1 MKTTSFFRLPIISFI
16 VSFCL
21 LFLLL
26 ILKLDN
32 VTEQTSIMNYH
43 YSPDFIRILG
53 SSLYTLLITA
63 ICLHQIKL
71 YNMNLRN
78 VTFIILMVILSLS
91 FTYLLDSNMAM
102 LLSKV
107 IDLSLQ
113 SGYQIFFFW
122 YPIFS
127 RVLAMLVTF
136 IIIFILCYFVKHYLK
151 WTDESNHIDLTL
163 TDVKQKIQLS
173 YLVLFYVAINFIFQ
187 RYLYVSVYLYF
198 GGNNLTEYHHF
209 SFYLATITT
218 AVLLIMFIKQ
228 HTNSFNQLCA
238 KSAIKTAVWI
248 LLSQLFVS
256 IIISIITIYAIQWF
270 FVSTLPT
277 GDIERYNHYI
287 SLLYL
292 MANSIFIV
300 SIITCLVSYLA
311 GRFFIKRELL
321 RG

>member
-32 VTEQTSIMNYH
+32 VTEQTSMMNYH
-43 YSPDFIRILG
+43 YSPDFVRILG
-53 SSLYTLLITA
+53 SSLYTLLMTA
-63 ICLHQIKL
+63 ICLHQIKI
-71 YNMNLRN
+71 YIMNLRN
-78 VTFIILMVILSLS
+78 VTFVIMMVILSLLL
-91 FTYLLDSNMAM
+91 TYWLDSNMTM
-102 LLSKV
+102 LLANV

-113 SGYQIFFFW
+113 TGYQIFFFW

-127 RVLAMLVTF
+127 RTLAMIVTYSV
-136 IIIFILCYFVKHYLK
+136 IFMLCYFVKHYLK
-151 WTDESNHIDLTL
+151 WADESNNINLATEA
-163 TDVKQKIQLS
+163 KQRIQLS

-187 RYLYVSVYLYF
+187 RYLYVAVYLYF

-228 HTNSFNQLCA
+228 HTNAFNQLCA

-256 IIISIITIYAIQWF
+256 IIISIMTIYAIQWY

-277 GDIERYNHYI
+277 GDIDRYNHYI

-321 RG
+321 RD

>member
-32 VTEQTSIMNYH
+32 VTEQTSMMNYH
-43 YSPDFIRILG
+43 YSPDFVRILG
-53 SSLYTLLITA
+53 SSLYTLLMTA
-63 ICLHQIKL
+63 ICLHQIKI
-71 YNMNLRN
+71 YIMNLRN
-78 VTFIILMVILSLS
+78 VTFVIMMVILSLLL
-91 FTYLLDSNMAM
+91 TYWLDSNMTM
-102 LLSKV
+102 LLANV

-113 SGYQIFFFW
+113 TGYQIFFFW

-127 RVLAMLVTF
+127 RILAMIVTY
-136 IIIFILCYFVKHYLK
+136 IVIFMFCYFVKHYLK
-151 WTDESNHIDLTL
+151 WADESNNINLVTEA
-163 TDVKQKIQLS
+163 KQRIQLS

-187 RYLYVSVYLYF
+187 RYLYVAVYLYF

-228 HTNSFNQLCA
+228 HTNAFNQLCA

-248 LLSQLFVS
+248 LLSQLFLS
-256 IIISIITIYAIQWF
+256 IIISIMTIYAIQWYL
-270 FVSTLPT
+270 VSTLPT